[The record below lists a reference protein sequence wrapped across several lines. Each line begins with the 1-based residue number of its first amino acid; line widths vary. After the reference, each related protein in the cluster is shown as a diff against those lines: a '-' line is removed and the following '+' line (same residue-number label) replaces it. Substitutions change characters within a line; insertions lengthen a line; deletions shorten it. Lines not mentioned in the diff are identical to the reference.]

1 MTEQKGVN
9 ENLTIRCK
17 VKSQTL
23 LEQDEKFYAAQE
35 IAHRLFDGKKE
46 KCFCFASQNKRQ
58 GQKKKWRV
66 SFDRSKYIP
75 QLKDFKSQEERNAD
89 EGEFHRLLLKVTKVK
104 IMVDFC
110 IRILVAWGRKCC
122 VARILE

>member
-1 MTEQKGVN
+1 MGRKKN
-9 ENLTIRCK
+9 A
-17 VKSQTL
+17 SAL
-23 LEQDEKFYAAQE
+23 LLKTKDK
-35 IAHRLFDGKKE
+35 DK
-46 KCFCFASQNKRQ
+46 
-58 GQKKKWRV
+58 KKKWRV
-66 SFDRSKYIP
+66 SFDGRSKYIP

-122 VARILE
+122 AARILE